1 MINSISFKGIE
12 KPYKTKFGFQIIPI
26 SKNPTSG
33 DIKEAIIAT
42 KNNKA
47 HSGLNGRAY
56 FYGQDLVVKK
66 YKSKKEALN
75 YDPQREIKAL
85 DMLYEKGISSSQIQR
100 GEFAFTTPFNQ
111 TYLVST
117 KIRGSAPNSIENKF
131 NNENLTSLVG
141 AIAELDRPVR
151 NSKGLFP
158 YSTLIHYDLS
168 YGNLNVTQNEGGIF
182 DFEYMGSV
190 DLSPLY
196 EQMKMGRCNSTL
208 CEISD
213 IPGVVSN
220 LRNFEYRTLMSY
232 LKNLSKEEARQL
244 FIDYLKIK
252 ADYHFKRA
260 KFYSSE
266 SYELENLEY
275 FGLDY
280 PGETKDELDK
290 MMKKELVH
298 SKTLRTIEKGYY
310 SEEIIKAEAIKM
322 QLAGFVYFQ
331 SQFAGANHKIN
342 PRQIE
347 QYVREANR
355 FFNEMYE
362 KTKNLELGIYF
373 KDCLDIMEAI
383 NGVIG
388 WMDYQYQDPKTR
400 EDFNKLSKETQ
411 EWQIKNH
418 EKFLSKLTKDYALT
432 LDEVVC

>member
-26 SKNPTSG
+26 AKNPTSG

-42 KNNKA
+42 KTKKA

-66 YKSKKEALN
+66 YKSKKEAIN

-85 DMLYEKGISSSQIQR
+85 DTLYEKGASSPQIQQ

-117 KIRGSAPNSIENKF
+117 KIQGSAPNFVENKF
-131 NNENLTSLVG
+131 NEENLASLVETIG
-141 AIAELDRPVR
+141 KLDRPIR
-151 NSKGLFP
+151 TLEGLFP
-158 YSTLIHYDLS
+158 YQVLIHYDLS
-168 YGNLNVTQNEGGIF
+168 CGNLNVTQNEGGIF
-182 DFEYMGSV
+182 DFEYMNSV
-190 DLSPLY
+190 DLSELY
-196 EQMKMGRCNSTL
+196 EQMNSGICYSTL

-213 IPGVVSN
+213 IAGVVSN

-232 LKNLSKEEARQL
+232 LKNLPKKEARQL

-252 ADYHFKRA
+252 ANYHFERA
-260 KFYSSE
+260 KFYSLERYDIENSE
-266 SYELENLEY
+266 FFDSDN
-275 FGLDY
+275 
-280 PGETKDELDK
+280 PAETKEELDK
-290 MMKKELVH
+290 MIKKELIH
-298 SKTLRTIEKGYY
+298 AKALKTIENGYY
-310 SEEIIKAEAIKM
+310 SDEIIKAEAMKI
-322 QLAGFVYFQ
+322 QLTGFIYFQ
-331 SQFAGANHKIN
+331 SQFAGADHKIN

-362 KTKNLELGIYF
+362 KTKNSELGIYF
-373 KDCLDIMEAI
+373 KDCLEILEAI

-388 WMDYQYQDPKTR
+388 WMDFQYQDPRKR
-400 EDFNKLSKETQ
+400 EDFEFYSPEIMQTY
-411 EWQIKNH
+411 IKNH
-418 EKFLSKLTKDYALT
+418 EKFLSKLTKDHALT